1 MTVDKRQS
9 FFLQLASLAAYRN
22 LLFLPRLSNNER
34 TAQTGVGTQITH
46 YCFFVVAEKVSGGSS
61 EQDCQ
66 KAASDI
72 FPSCHCCREVS
83 VAEASPPAAES
94 KSTTT
99 PANAASEVG
108 GVFQARRNNSLT

>member
-34 TAQTGVGTQITH
+34 TAQTGAATQITH
-46 YCFFVVAEKVSGGSS
+46 YCFFVVAEKVSGGSR

-66 KAASDI
+66 KADSDI

-83 VAEASPPAAES
+83 VADARPPSAES
-94 KSTTT
+94 KTTTT
-99 PANAASEVG
+99 PASSASAVG
-108 GVFQARRNNSLT
+108 CVFQARRNNSL